1 MKILNLL
8 LAVVFAL
15 FALAQYNDSDGWTW
29 IIVYLFV
36 AVTSFFAF
44 RGDYNKGILAL
55 AMILM
60 LGWMA
65 LLLPGFI
72 DWINE
77 GMPSI
82 VDEMKAN
89 APHIESTREFLGL
102 FLAFITLI
110 FHFFQA
116 RKFD

>member
-8 LAVVFAL
+8 LTFLFAL

-44 RGDYNKGILAL
+44 RGDYNRGILAL
-55 AMILM
+55 AIILIIGWLTM
-60 LGWMA
+60 LFPSFSKWLTDGA
-65 LLLPGFI
+65 
-72 DWINE
+72 
-77 GMPSI
+77 PSI
-82 VDEMKAN
+82 VGEMKAVN
-89 APHIESTREFLGL
+89 PYIETVREFLGL
-102 FLAFITLI
+102 TISLLVLI
-110 FHFFQA
+110 FHYIQS

>member
-1 MKILNLL
+1 MKVLNLL
-8 LAVVFAL
+8 LMLVFAL
-15 FALAQYNDSDGWTW
+15 FALAQYDDSDGWSW

-55 AMILM
+55 GMILV

-65 LLLPGFI
+65 LLLPGFMN
-72 DWINE
+72 WINS

-82 VDEMKAN
+82 TSEMKAD
-89 APHIESTREFLGL
+89 APYVESTREFLGL

-110 FHFFQA
+110 FHFYQS
-116 RKFD
+116 RNFD

>member
-8 LAVVFAL
+8 LAIVFAL

-29 IIVYLFV
+29 IIMYLFV

-44 RGDYNKGILAL
+44 RGDYNRGILAVAL
-55 AMILM
+55 ILM
-60 LGWMA
+60 LGWLA
-65 LLLPGFI
+65 LLLPDFLE
-72 DWINE
+72 WINL

-82 VDEMKAN
+82 ADEMQAKN
-89 APHIESTREFLGL
+89 PYIEITREFLGL
-102 FLAFITLI
+102 LLAFITLI
-110 FHFFQA
+110 FHFFQS